1 MYFVPYPKQGLR
13 TEGAALHRVG
23 FFEYFCPKQGQ
34 DFNPL
39 AAPLY
44 RDMGQV
50 PPPPQQVTELV
61 GNFVMS
67 SNLQAADNRHLK
79 SHHWISAD
87 MSTQCQSLHWSTESQ
102 LLFYSS
108 L

>member
-39 AAPLY
+39 GAPLY

-50 PPPPQQVTELV
+50 PPPPTT
-61 GNFVMS
+61 G
-67 SNLQAADNRHLK
+67 D
-79 SHHWISAD
+79 
-87 MSTQCQSLHWSTESQ
+87 
-102 LLFYSS
+102 
-108 L
+108 